1 MAALRTTVEELAE
14 SRVRLEVEVP
24 EDAVRHAFE
33 HAAHDLAGSVKI
45 PGFRKG
51 KVPMP
56 VILSRLGR
64 DTVWREAVE
73 GHVEGWFWMAA
84 SASGIRPVAD
94 PEIQLGDTP
103 AEGGVFNFTA
113 TVSVLPKPELGDWRT
128 LEVGAAE
135 PEVPAEF
142 VDAELDAL
150 RSAVAELTPVNHPA
164 RLGDTVVLDLDFGG
178 GNEQRDYVVEL
189 GDERLVDEVEQA
201 LVGMSAGETKTV
213 RLELEDGSTRDLSV
227 TVKDVKE
234 KILPAVDDELARA
247 ATEFDTLADL
257 RADIESRL
265 KELMGEELEGRFRE
279 DAVDALVGSSNVVG
293 AEPLVERR
301 AQELAAGL
309 VRSLERRGISV
320 GAYLA
325 TTGQTQEQVMT
336 RLRAEADTAV
346 KRELVLAA
354 VADQEGIEVADE
366 EIEEIV
372 RGQAAEAGDDPE
384 EAIAS
389 LRAHGAW
396 EAIRGDLRLRRAADK
411 VVAEVKRIPVDLAR
425 AREKLWIPGKEKGGT
440 GVNIWTPGS
449 EERGTRG

>member
-1 MAALRTTVEELAE
+1 
-14 SRVRLEVEVP
+14 
-24 EDAVRHAFE
+24 
-33 HAAHDLAGSVKI
+33 
-45 PGFRKG
+45 
-51 KVPMP
+51 
-56 VILSRLGR
+56 
-64 DTVWREAVE
+64 
-73 GHVEGWFWMAA
+73 
-84 SASGIRPVAD
+84 
-94 PEIQLGDTP
+94 
-103 AEGGVFNFTA
+103 
-113 TVSVLPKPELGDWRT
+113 
-128 LEVGAAE
+128 
-135 PEVPAEF
+135 
-142 VDAELDAL
+142 
-150 RSAVAELTPVNHPA
+150 
-164 RLGDTVVLDLDFGG
+164 
-178 GNEQRDYVVEL
+178 
-189 GDERLVDEVEQA
+189 
-201 LVGMSAGETKTV
+201 
-213 RLELEDGSTRDLSV
+213 
-227 TVKDVKE
+227 
-234 KILPAVDDELARA
+234 
-247 ATEFDTLADL
+247 
-257 RADIESRL
+257 
-265 KELMGEELEGRFRE
+265 
-279 DAVDALVGSSNVVG
+279 VVG